1 MNAQSSRLVWII
13 ILKSFFIML
22 LIRSH
27 TVFTVTVHINEAS
40 VTGEEV
46 LKIGKLYV
54 VDPGW

>member
-1 MNAQSSRLVWII
+1 
-13 ILKSFFIML
+13 ML

-46 LKIGKLYV
+46 LQIGKLYV

>member
-1 MNAQSSRLVWII
+1 
-13 ILKSFFIML
+13 ML